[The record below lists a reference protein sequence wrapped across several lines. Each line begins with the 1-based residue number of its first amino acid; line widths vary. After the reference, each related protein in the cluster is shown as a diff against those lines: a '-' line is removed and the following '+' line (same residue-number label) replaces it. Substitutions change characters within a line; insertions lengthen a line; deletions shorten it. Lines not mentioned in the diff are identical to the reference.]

1 VAVPLRAQRLRPGP
15 EERTLDLTIFRFL
28 DLGLY
33 TGRPISTRI
42 ALNENHSQLAALIMT
57 LKELTRG
64 QSARI
69 EQVDS
74 TQPGVVRLMVL
85 GLIEGAEVQYENAA
99 IGGDPMEI
107 SVYGT
112 AISVRRQQAD
122 HFRISPI
129 TRNV

>member
-1 VAVPLRAQRLRPGP
+1 MIFAGLQTQNW
-15 EERTLDLTIFRFL
+15 TLVLV
-28 DLGLY
+28 GC
-33 TGRPISTRI
+33 
-42 ALNENHSQLAALIMT
+42 LAAAALA
-57 LKELTRG
+57 LT
-64 QSARI
+64 A
-69 EQVDS
+69 DA
-74 TQPGVVRLMVL
+74 LL

-129 TRNV
+129 TPNV